1 MIQEITPQVVTSS
14 LVLIILLAPVL
25 TLVLSA
31 LLLWR
36 YRRAVLRAMNVSGE
50 FRRPAK
56 NQPSLIPASAE
67 RAGVVGRRESADD
80 ARRALTAPSRD
91 AIRHAVAGLAFA
103 LVFAVAARFVYPLR
117 LDAPGF
123 AIAVWIY
130 MWPVILALPLIVPLH
145 VRGWLSCVLAYAL
158 VFTLLGVWAGSTPDL
173 PGYTW
178 GAVTVAPRSSATP
191 WVLLRLW
198 LVVNAVPTV
207 LMWLCFNRRVRAVG
221 PLVLALVTTA
231 ISGTWIAILAMFSG
245 RGADATVALSTSLR
259 LHVNWLIVIV
269 MLVAFTAFAAAG
281 WALARWIARAYRAR
295 RVSDQSLQLDALW
308 LLFASWYAMWLGLGG
323 IAWTITAPVAFAAYT
338 LALWVARRIG
348 NRSSHSNRSLTFL
361 RVFSLGTRTDALF
374 DGVAKY
380 WRHIGSIQ
388 VITGPDVALTTVQ
401 PHQFLDYI
409 SGKLATHFVRDE
421 DSLER
426 SLTQRDRVTDPD
438 GRFGIENFFC
448 QADAWQAVLPRL
460 VDEGGAV
467 LMDLRS
473 FSAAN
478 AGCVHELRHLV
489 EHVPFDR
496 FLLIVDGTT
505 DRQFLDRTVCQAW
518 EQTSPQSP
526 NHRRSP
532 ENAPMYRLESARVEF
547 RPLVQRLCEAPGV
560 PVAVAPA

>member
-14 LVLIILLAPVL
+14 LVLIILVAPVL

-36 YRRAVLRAMNVSGE
+36 YRRAVLRAMNVTGE
-50 FRRPAK
+50 FRPAAK
-56 NQPSLIPASAE
+56 NQPPLASASAE
-67 RAGVVGRRESADD
+67 RPDVVGGREGTDES
-80 ARRALTAPSRD
+80 RRALTAPTRD

-123 AIAVWIY
+123 AIGVWIY
-130 MWPVILALPLIVPLH
+130 MWPVILALPLILPLR
-145 VRGWLSCVLAYAL
+145 VRGWLLSVLAYVL
-158 VFTLLGVWAGSTPDL
+158 VFTLLGVWAGLTPDV

-198 LVVNAVPTV
+198 LVVNAVPSV

-231 ISGTWIAILAMFSG
+231 ISGTWIAMLAMFSG
-245 RGADATVALSTSLR
+245 RGFDATVALSTSLQ
-259 LHVNWLIVIV
+259 LHVYWLIVIV
-269 MLVAFTAFAAAG
+269 MLVALTAFATAG
-281 WALARWIARAYRAR
+281 WALARWIARAYRGR

-323 IAWTITAPVAFAAYT
+323 VAWTITAPVAFAAYM
-338 LALWVARRIG
+338 LALWTARRVG
-348 NRSSHSNRSLTFL
+348 GRSSHGNRRLTFL
-361 RVFSLGTRTDALF
+361 RVFSLGARTDALF
-374 DGVAKY
+374 DGVSRY
-380 WRHIGSIQ
+380 WRHIGSVQ

-401 PHQFLDYI
+401 PHQFLDYL
-409 SGKLATHFVRDE
+409 SGKLTTHFVRDE

-426 SLTQRDRVTDPD
+426 SLALRDRVADPD
-438 GRFGIENFFC
+438 GRFGVDNFFC
-448 QADAWQAVLPRL
+448 QADAWQPVLSRL
-460 VDEGGAV
+460 VELGGAV

-478 AGCVHELRHLV
+478 AGCVHELRHLI

-496 FLLIVDGTT
+496 FLLVVDATT
-505 DRQFLDRTVCQAW
+505 DRQFLERTVSEAW

-526 NHRRSP
+526 NHRRRP
-532 ENAPMYRLESARVEF
+532 ENAPVHRLESARVEF
-547 RPLVQRLCEAPGV
+547 RPLVQRLCEAPGA
-560 PVAVAPA
+560 PVAVPPA

>member
-14 LVLIILLAPVL
+14 LVLIILLASVL

-36 YRRAVLRAMNVSGE
+36 YRRAVLRAMNAAGE
-50 FRRPAK
+50 FRRAAK
-56 NQPSLIPASAE
+56 NQPPLGPASAQ
-67 RAGVVGRRESADD
+67 RDAIAGAREGTDD
-80 ARRALTAPSRD
+80 SRRALTATSRN
-91 AIRHAVAGLAFA
+91 AIRYTVAGLAFA
-103 LVFAVAARFVYPLR
+103 LVFTVAARFVYPLR

-130 MWPVILALPLIVPLH
+130 MWPVILALPLILPLR
-145 VRGWLSCVLAYAL
+145 VREWLVSVLAYAL
-158 VFTLLGVWAGSTPDL
+158 VFTVLGIWAGLTPDV

-178 GAVTVAPRSSATP
+178 GALTIAPRSSATP

-231 ISGTWIAILAMFSG
+231 ISGTWIVILAMFSG
-245 RGADATVALSTSLR
+245 RGADATAALSTSLR

-269 MLVAFTAFAAAG
+269 MLVALAAFAAAG
-281 WALARWIARAYRAR
+281 WALARWIARAYRRR

-323 IAWTITAPVAFAAYT
+323 IAWTMTAPVAFAAYT
-338 LALWVARRIG
+338 LALWTARRADGRAAHG
-348 NRSSHSNRSLTFL
+348 NHRLTFL
-361 RVFSLGTRTDALF
+361 RVFSLGARSDALF

-380 WRHIGSIQ
+380 WRHIGSVQ

-409 SGKLATHFVRDE
+409 SGKLGVHFVRDE

-426 SLTQRDRVTDPD
+426 SLAQRDRLPAPD
-438 GRFGIENFFC
+438 GRFGVENFFC
-448 QADAWQAVLPRL
+448 QADAWQSVLPRL

-473 FSAAN
+473 FSEAN
-478 AGCVHELRHLV
+478 AGCVHELRHLI

-496 FLLIVDGTT
+496 FLLVVDATT
-505 DRQFLDRTVCQAW
+505 DWPFLERTVSEAW
-518 EQTSPQSP
+518 GRTSPESP
-526 NHRRSP
+526 NHGRRP
-532 ENAPMYRLESARVEF
+532 ENAPVHRLESAHVEY
-547 RPLVQRLCEAPGV
+547 RRLVQRLCAPPSV
-560 PVAVAPA
+560 PVAPA